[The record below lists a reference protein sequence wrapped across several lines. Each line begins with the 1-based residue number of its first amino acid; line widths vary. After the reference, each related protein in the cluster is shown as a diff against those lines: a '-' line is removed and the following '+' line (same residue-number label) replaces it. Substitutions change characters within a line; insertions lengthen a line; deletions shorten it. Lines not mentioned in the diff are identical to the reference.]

1 MASGGNGSSPHIFG
15 ELFQIM
21 TGTELVHIPYR
32 GAYMADLI
40 AGQVQ
45 VVFSPIP
52 QALELIRTGQL
63 RALAATTAKRLE
75 TLPDVPAVG
84 EFVPGYEAAGWYGL
98 GAPRGTP
105 GEIINKLSEAMTGAL
120 ADPKLKARL
129 NDLGVAP
136 MPMTPADFE
145 KFIAAE
151 TDKWAKVI
159 KTSGIKPE

>member
-1 MASGGNGSSPHIFG
+1 
-15 ELFQIM
+15 
-21 TGTELVHIPYR
+21 
-32 GAYMADLI
+32 
-40 AGQVQ
+40 
-45 VVFSPIP
+45 
-52 QALELIRTGQL
+52 L
-63 RALAATTAKRLE
+63 RRPGPRRARPATTAKRLE

-98 GAPRGTP
+98 GAPQGTP

>member
-1 MASGGNGSSPHIFG
+1 MRRSSWWSRHHFPPRPSEFIAYAKANPGKINMASGGNGSSPHIFG

-75 TLPDVPAVG
+75 TLPDVPAVN
-84 EFVPGYEAAGWYGL
+84 EFVPGYEA
-98 GAPRGTP
+98 
-105 GEIINKLSEAMTGAL
+105 
-120 ADPKLKARL
+120 
-129 NDLGVAP
+129 
-136 MPMTPADFE
+136 
-145 KFIAAE
+145 
-151 TDKWAKVI
+151 
-159 KTSGIKPE
+159 